1 MQLSINPLQTSPATP
16 GASIK
21 KTQQSLLR
29 SDCFITAMKR
39 SAPMMNNSI
48 DGAQPSVNSIQMTT
62 ARPGGRNSRLADR
75 TADMRHERLLYF
87 ALPPSER
94 VRGKPGGRR
103 PWMIAYWKTRPSA
116 SPDCCHWFPQSG
128 SGEHPKGL
136 SPTAAANQKQFGQ
149 CERS

>member
-1 MQLSINPLQTSPATP
+1 MDQKDRSVIRAHATVDQSATNFAGDAP
-16 GASIK
+16 ASIK

-29 SDCFITAMKR
+29 SECFITAMKR

-75 TADMRHERLLYF
+75 TADMRLERLLYF
-87 ALPPSER
+87 ALLPSER

-103 PWMIAYWKTRPSA
+103 PCICLLYTSR
-116 SPDCCHWFPQSG
+116 CV
-128 SGEHPKGL
+128 
-136 SPTAAANQKQFGQ
+136 
-149 CERS
+149 